1 VTLFSLARGSLSN
14 RRASVALTVL
24 TIAISIALLVLVEQ
38 MRSQVRE
45 GFYRSVSGTD
55 LIVGAPTSSVQL
67 LLFSVFGLGN
77 PTSNVSWDRYREIAG
92 QPIVDWSIPISR
104 EEAARGVIRIANEHM
119 SRALRV
125 MSAERGV
132 DQKSA
137 TLMSFGGAGGLHVCE
152 LAESLGM
159 TRAVVPARSGV
170 LSALGMLVAR
180 PGRQATASFLRRAN
194 AVSGDDVEQ
203 GFQPLVDQ
211 VRDELGAEGMAADD
225 LDIERWIDC
234 RYVGQSA
241 TLELPIQSPDD
252 LVDAFHELHE
262 KTFGHQLN
270 LSVELV
276 GLRVE
281 ARGAPRLEE
290 VPSLDM
296 ADEAPDVEHDV
307 PVMMRSGLSDTNIE
321 GPAIVMDTDATTWV
335 AENWRA
341 SLDSRGHL
349 LLGHADAEQSF

>member
-1 VTLFSLARGSLSN
+1 
-14 RRASVALTVL
+14 
-24 TIAISIALLVLVEQ
+24 
-38 MRSQVRE
+38 
-45 GFYRSVSGTD
+45 
-55 LIVGAPTSSVQL
+55 

-132 DQKSA
+132 DPKSA